1 LVLNEDNFMAV
12 CFYTEAAKVLLKRD
26 SFEIDMTFKRVKA
39 SEINEVVFA
48 AFLPELNKGKS
59 LNLFIMYY

>member
-1 LVLNEDNFMAV
+1 MAV

>member
-1 LVLNEDNFMAV
+1 MAV
-12 CFYTEAAKVLLKRD
+12 CFYTEAAKVLLKLD

-48 AFLPELNKGKS
+48 AFLPELNKGKT
-59 LNLFIMYY
+59 LNPLVMHY